1 MQMWRL
7 ATLSELNAVIWDLKL
22 NSLNFIRVEIFK
34 VV

>member
-1 MQMWRL
+1 MQIWRL
-7 ATLSELNAVIWDLKL
+7 ATLLGLNAVIWDLKL